1 MSIKNSS
8 LKEIQDPFI
17 NQVIFSKYKIKKRIG
32 KGSFGSIYLV
42 EHNNKLY
49 AMKLENTKKGFYI
62 LEKEVKL
69 MNILYGPRIPYVK
82 SFGQCGY
89 YNVLIMEVLGKSLED
104 LKEILP
110 SKKMSIPCICKL
122 SYQMLQ
128 ILEHIHKKYYIHR
141 DIKPENFLMG
151 IGPNNKF
158 LYIIDLGFAKP
169 YRDLSTLA
177 HLPMNKNQGMTG
189 TSRFAS
195 INTLSGYTQS
205 RRDDLESLAYVI
217 IYLTKGTLP
226 WAGIKGNNKDDL
238 YNKILNCKIKTTTE
252 NLCQGLPKQFEEYVK
267 YVKNM
272 TYEQDPDYNYLK
284 NLFLNVLLKNGKKMD
299 FKYDWDDRINDLNTL
314 ITNNENNN
322 NENNNNNINNNN
334 IIPAPTP
341 THQQFIPNIEKLF
354 NNDET
359 LRNNYNKEVEI
370 AIQKKIYTRNEI
382 NESNIEPYPIDTLEL
397 DELNLEYNKKDMING
412 KNKRLNK
419 EGCQCCIII

>member
-1 MSIKNSS
+1 MSIKNSI
-8 LKEIQDPFI
+8 KDIQDPFI
-17 NQVIFSKYKIKKRIG
+17 NQVIFSKYRIKKRIG

-49 AMKLENTKKGFYI
+49 AMKLENTKKGYYI

-82 SFGQCGY
+82 SYGQCGY
-89 YNVLIMEVLGKSLED
+89 YNVLVMEVLGKSLED
-104 LKEILP
+104 LKELLP
-110 SKKMSIPCICKL
+110 NKKMSIPCVCKL

-141 DIKPENFLMG
+141 DIKPDNFLMG

-177 HLPMNKNQGMTG
+177 HIPMTKGQGITG

-217 IYLTKGTLP
+217 IYLATGSLP
-226 WAGIKGNNKDDL
+226 WANIKGTNKDDL

-252 NLCQGLPKQFEEYVK
+252 SLCQGLPKQFEEYVK

-284 NLFLNVLLKNGKKMD
+284 NLFLNTLNKERGKMD
-299 FKYDWDDRINDLNTL
+299 FKYDWDDRINDLNTF
-314 ITNNENNN
+314 IPNNENVGAV
-322 NENNNNNINNNN
+322 
-334 IIPAPTP
+334 PAPTP
-341 THQQFIPNIEKLF
+341 THSQFIPNIEKIF

-382 NESNIEPYPIDTLEL
+382 NESNIEPYPIDSIEL
-397 DELNLEYNKKDMING
+397 DELNMEYKNDMLNGNKKR
-412 KNKRLNK
+412 RLK
-419 EGCQCCIII
+419 EDGCQCCIII

>member
-1 MSIKNSS
+1 M
-8 LKEIQDPFI
+8 
-17 NQVIFSKYKIKKRIG
+17 
-32 KGSFGSIYLV
+32 
-42 EHNNKLY
+42 
-49 AMKLENTKKGFYI
+49 
-62 LEKEVKL
+62 
-69 MNILYGPRIPYVK
+69 
-82 SFGQCGY
+82 
-89 YNVLIMEVLGKSLED
+89 
-104 LKEILP
+104 
-110 SKKMSIPCICKL
+110 
-122 SYQMLQ
+122 
-128 ILEHIHKKYYIHR
+128 
-141 DIKPENFLMG
+141 
-151 IGPNNKF
+151 
-158 LYIIDLGFAKP
+158 
-169 YRDLSTLA
+169 A
-177 HLPMNKNQGMTG
+177 H
-189 TSRFAS
+189 
-195 INTLSGYTQS
+195 
-205 RRDDLESLAYVI
+205 VI

-226 WAGIKGNNKDDL
+226 WANIKGNNKDDL

-284 NLFLNVLLKNGKKMD
+284 NLFLNVLLKSGKKMD

-314 ITNNENNN
+314 IPNN